1 MPQFQEM
8 SSATIQLPGE
18 LSRGHTLGE
27 TTNDEDQHRGAK
39 MGALERGPGP
49 GVEDPSTRGAAI
61 VEDRFSIVAVDEE
74 PIPSLAAGTTQAFGM
89 EQVEEEV
96 VTGVLIHKGLDRE
109 VHGSV
114 SSRTERHSLLRISQN
129 SPQKSRVGQY
139 HSDPM
144 SHYFYLQDRDF
155 GRMFVRV
162 CPYFPFSARARLN
175 GHEWLACR
183 LRA

>member
-8 SSATIQLPGE
+8 SSATIQLPSE

-144 SHYFYLQDRDF
+144 SRNRCIHNS
-155 GRMFVRV
+155 GA
-162 CPYFPFSARARLN
+162 SASRWNPSRRSRTSSSTKIATRRA
-175 GHEWLACR
+175 AS
-183 LRA
+183 

>member
-8 SSATIQLPGE
+8 SSATIQLPSE

-144 SHYFYLQDRDF
+144 SRACFLA
-155 GRMFVRV
+155 GRAAGLAYRV
-162 CPYFPFSARARLN
+162 HVSGLTSVQGRLAE
-175 GHEWLACR
+175 GILSVTS
-183 LRA
+183 